1 MRREEAKRPA
11 SRLKEIRKMGKSTL
25 SIQQKKEFRNAVVV
39 IKERLNEA
47 GSGFVLSLSTAA
59 VIIIMLL
66 IILV

>member
-1 MRREEAKRPA
+1 
-11 SRLKEIRKMGKSTL
+11 MGKSTL